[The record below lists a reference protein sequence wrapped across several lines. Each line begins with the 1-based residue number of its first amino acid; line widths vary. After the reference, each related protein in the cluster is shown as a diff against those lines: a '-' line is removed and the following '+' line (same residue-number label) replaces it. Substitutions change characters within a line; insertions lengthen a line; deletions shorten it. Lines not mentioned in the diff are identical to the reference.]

1 MGSIGSSKE
10 IERGYYGISPT
21 IGKQE
26 VITASSGL
34 FFQKEKNEIDRN
46 ARAQC
51 LCEFQSLS
59 FVRYTKLLVN

>member
-26 VITASSGL
+26 VIKLAPASSSRRKKMKL
-34 FFQKEKNEIDRN
+34 IEMLEHNI
-46 ARAQC
+46 
-51 LCEFQSLS
+51 
-59 FVRYTKLLVN
+59 FVNSKV